1 METVILKN
9 NTKEPKVLV
18 STTMI
23 TLENL
28 VNTNPIA
35 TYELVELCKDASH
48 KAFGN
53 AGKILE
59 DFSLVNNGQVHES
72 IKNIVLSAFEGDGL
86 DMHLTFPI
94 K

>member
-9 NTKEPKVLV
+9 NTEAPKVLV

-23 TLENL
+23 ALENI

-35 TYELVELCKDASH
+35 AYELVELCKDTSH
-48 KAFGN
+48 KPFGN

-59 DFSLVNNGQVHES
+59 DFSLVNNGQVRES